1 MEREWGAGASFLPGH
16 PSAADSG
23 GEDVVFRDG
32 LHGGVR
38 DAAAWERGR
47 GQADDGLPRSRGAS
61 VGRGRDGLEPA
72 AREVMVVYAPM
83 ILRSLAEI
91 KEAFGVGE
99 RQIKLWVQQ
108 GAPIAVEGEGRKVR
122 YSAEAVRL
130 QVWRERKCLMLE

>member
-1 MEREWGAGASFLPGH
+1 MAEREL
-16 PSAADSG
+16 
-23 GEDVVFRDG
+23 
-32 LHGGVR
+32 
-38 DAAAWERGR
+38 
-47 GQADDGLPRSRGAS
+47 
-61 VGRGRDGLEPA
+61 
-72 AREVMVVYAPM
+72 VVYAPR

-130 QVWRERKCLMLE
+130 QVWREARESPPA